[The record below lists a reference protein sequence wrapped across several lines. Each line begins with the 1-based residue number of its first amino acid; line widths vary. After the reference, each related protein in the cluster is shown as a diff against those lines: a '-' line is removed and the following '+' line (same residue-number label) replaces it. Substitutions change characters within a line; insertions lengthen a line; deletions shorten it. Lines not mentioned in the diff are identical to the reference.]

1 MTPQSKRATAG
12 TVTPQM
18 DALAGAPITNP
29 HKELMMQSNTTSA
42 PGGAT
47 KDRIRP
53 TDWSEFDDM
62 LTCAGDVDNMI
73 EALWLIAGNK
83 DVPGHVTGAM
93 QQVATA
99 SMNRL
104 YGLRTS
110 LEGYMEDAQS

>member
-1 MTPQSKRATAG
+1 MTAQSKRATAG

-18 DALAGAPITNP
+18 DALAGAPMSNHSMEMTMNTNTP
-29 HKELMMQSNTTSA
+29 TR

-47 KDRIRP
+47 RDRTRP

-83 DVPGHVTGAM
+83 EVPGHITGAM

-99 SMNRL
+99 AMNRL

-110 LEGYMEDAQS
+110 LEGYMEDAKS